1 MASFSPNALCPC
13 GSGQKYKKCCARYH
27 KGVAAPDALA
37 LMKSRY
43 SAYAAGKS
51 RYIIA
56 TTHPDNRDYT
66 TDMKR
71 WRKEIDDFC
80 RHTRFETLEIIRHWS
95 DETYAYVHFRAY
107 LSGGTLEE
115 KSRFIFE
122 KGRWYYLDGTFE
134 TTEG

>member
-1 MASFSPNALCPC
+1 MAKFSANSPCPC

-27 KGVAAPDALA
+27 KGAQPEDALT

-43 SAYAAGKS
+43 SAYAAGES

-66 TDMKR
+66 TDTKA

-80 RHTRFETLEIIRHWS
+80 RHTLFERLEIVRSWS
-95 DETYAYVHFRAY
+95 DESYAYVHFRAY
-107 LSGGTLEE
+107 LSDTILEE
-115 KSRFIFE
+115 KSRFVFE
-122 KGRWYYLDGTFE
+122 NGKWYYLDGTFE
-134 TTEG
+134 TSES